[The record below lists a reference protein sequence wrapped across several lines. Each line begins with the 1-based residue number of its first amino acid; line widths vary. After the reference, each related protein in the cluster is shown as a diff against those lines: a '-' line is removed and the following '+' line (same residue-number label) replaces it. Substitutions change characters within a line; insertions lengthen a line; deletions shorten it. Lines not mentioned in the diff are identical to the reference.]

1 MAGQKTTL
9 GLGREIQKNRRRDVE
24 DYLEKWVQEN
34 EEELKDISLAEYL
47 NELLEQY
54 GTKKS
59 HIIQNAN
66 VDTTY
71 AYQIFQ
77 GKKERPDRDI
87 LLQLAF
93 GFGLSVQETGHLLYY
108 GGANNLYPR
117 VKRDAYIMFA
127 LHNKFN
133 LHRVNE
139 LLEGQGMEVLGK

>member
-1 MAGQKTTL
+1 MASKKTTV
-9 GLGREIQKNRRRDVE
+9 GLGREIQKNRRRDVTG
-24 DYLEKWVQEN
+24 YLENWIQEN
-34 EEELKDISLAEYL
+34 KEELREITLAEYL
-47 NELLEQY
+47 AELLKQY
-54 GTKKS
+54 GVKKS
-59 HIIQNAN
+59 NIIKNAN

-108 GGANNLYPR
+108 GGANDLYPR

-127 LHNKFN
+127 LHNNFD